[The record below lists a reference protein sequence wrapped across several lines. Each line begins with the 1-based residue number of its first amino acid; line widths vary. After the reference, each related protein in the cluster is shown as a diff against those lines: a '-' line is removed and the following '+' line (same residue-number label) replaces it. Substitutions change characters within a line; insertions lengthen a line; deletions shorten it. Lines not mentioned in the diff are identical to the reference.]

1 MTTARRLAV
10 VALLVGLPAVT
21 PAQVKYPPRP
31 DRVQLDLRYRIPS
44 ERAARVKEFR
54 ELEAGLARLGF
65 ERTRVPDDE
74 TDFIDPLA
82 ERFSGTIPSK
92 NVLAVL
98 DDPRIKSIQFRPTE
112 FKLPDD
118 PAARVGVRVGIPSG
132 FPPVE
137 QRLLHGQVV
146 AHLGRLGFRQADG
159 YDHAGY
165 TLLRGDFPVGNLSRL
180 LKDVRQEPA
189 GWFAS
194 DTPASELP
202 VPLRTVL
209 PVRWVE
215 VLTTGELTPFAPPA
229 LPANRAAFAPAVRTV
244 LADAAA
250 AARPLRV
257 EVVYD
262 RPRESAELEALRS
275 RLLSAYVRSVVNP
288 ATMATEPVPATLE
301 GAAGNVLTID
311 FPAAAD
317 VERFAVEPGV
327 VFVRLPRPAVTTV
340 GSADGP
346 SPTAAQVL
354 GATRLDQLHAK
365 GYRGQGVRVVV
376 IAPEFIGLV
385 DGKLAAGD
393 KEPVPVIDLTAEF
406 SRDFSPAPA
415 NQRLVGG
422 TAAARAVRLAAP
434 DAKLV
439 LVRVDPAAYFQVLAV
454 ARLVRGDVNY
464 SEAMQSRLAELSA
477 RTADLKRRNLEAIE
491 EFRLADADTSGTDRA
506 RGRLL
511 RARTALDQVQAQE
524 QQDAVAI
531 ARALALQT
539 ASKSLAGADVVVNT
553 LVWEGGFPNDGL
565 SELSRVLDAEF
576 AGEAAVAPRT
586 RSATRPKPPRRPLW
600 VQAAS
605 PSAGSVWA
613 GPSLDLDENAA
624 LEFADPGKPRPA
636 GEWTRELNFL
646 GLRAADGT
654 LNRDLPAGA
663 VVRLTAQWRETHDAT
678 AYGSEESI
686 FPLTIRVFRQL
697 DPEGKVRASDEL
709 REVARTVGGP
719 YRLLAAPGYGVYEQV
734 IEVPIAEAGR
744 YAVRIDGREVYDVRL
759 PALRRRIEITPRVAA
774 EWAGA
779 TPPAGRPV
787 WVSYADRNVGVGVP
801 GDAKSAITVAAS
813 ERPFGDVPAGLTG
826 AGPGL
831 PLLTKPDL
839 VANGS
844 FGGGPAGSG
853 VAAGFVGG
861 LLAALVESGAPP
873 ERVMAATS
881 LRPGGPAVVS
891 EGWLK
896 VLPKR

>member
-10 VALLVGLPAVT
+10 VALLALSAGVSS
-21 PAQVKYPPRP
+21 AQVKYPPRP

-65 ERTRVPDDE
+65 ERTRQPDDE
-74 TDFIDPLA
+74 TDILDPLA
-82 ERFSGTIPSK
+82 ERFTGTIPSK

-98 DDPRIKSIQFRPTE
+98 DDPRVKTIQFRPTD
-112 FKLPDD
+112 FTPPDD
-118 PAARVGVRVGIPSG
+118 PAGRVGIRVGIPTG
-132 FPPVE
+132 FPPAE
-137 QRLLHGQVV
+137 QRLLHGQIV
-146 AHLGRLGFRQADG
+146 AQLGRLGFRQADG

-165 TLLRGDFPVGNLSRL
+165 TLLRGDLPAGSLSRL
-180 LKDVRQEPA
+180 LKDLRQEPA

-202 VPLRTVL
+202 VPLRNVL

-215 VLTTGELTPFAPPA
+215 VLTTGELTPFNPPPLPPA
-229 LPANRAAFAPAVRTV
+229 RAAFAPAVRSV
-244 LADAAA
+244 LADPAA

-257 EVVYD
+257 EAVYD
-262 RPRESAELEALRS
+262 RPRELAELEALRS
-275 RLLSAYVRSVVNP
+275 RLLSGYVRSVPNP
-288 ATMATEPVPATLE
+288 ATMATESVPATLE
-301 GAAGNVLTID
+301 GVAGNVLTID

-317 VERFAVEPGV
+317 VERFAAEPGV
-327 VFVRLPRPAVTTV
+327 VFVRLPRPAVETV
-340 GSADGP
+340 GGP
-346 SPTAAQVL
+346 GGPTPTAAQIL
-354 GATRLDQLHAK
+354 GATRLDRLHAA

-376 IAPEFIGLV
+376 IGTGFPG
-385 DGKLAAGD
+385 LAAANLGAA
-393 KEPVPVIDLTAEF
+393 EVIDLTAEF
-406 SRDFSPAPA
+406 SRDFSPAPT
-415 NQRLVGG
+415 NDRLAGG

-434 DAKLV
+434 DAKLQ

-454 ARLVRGDVNY
+454 ARFVRGDAAY
-464 SEAMQSRLAELSA
+464 TEAMQSRLAELSA
-477 RTADLKRRNLEAIE
+477 RTADLQRRNLEAIA
-491 EFRLADADTSGTDRA
+491 EFRLADSDTSGTDRA
-506 RGRLL
+506 RDRLA
-511 RARTALDQVQAQE
+511 RARAAFDAIQAQE
-524 QQDAVAI
+524 KQDAAAI
-531 ARALALQT
+531 ARALALQAAT
-539 ASKSLAGADVVVNT
+539 KSLAGADVVVNT
-553 LVWEGGFPNDGL
+553 LVWEGGYPNDGL
-565 SELSRVLDAEF
+565 SELSRVIDAEF
-576 AGEAAVAPRT
+576 AGESAAGTARS

-624 LEFADPGKPRPA
+624 LEFADPTKPRPA

-646 GLRAADGT
+646 GVRGPDGAVS
-654 LNRDLPAGA
+654 RDLPAGA

-678 AYGSEESI
+678 GYGSAESI

-709 REVARTVGGP
+709 QEVARSVGGP

-734 IEVPIAEAGR
+734 IEVPIAAAGR
-744 YAVRIDGREVYDVRL
+744 YAVRIDGREVYDARL

-779 TPPAGRPV
+779 GQTGRPV
-787 WVSYADRNVGVGVP
+787 WVSYSDRNVGVGVP
-801 GDAKSAITVAAS
+801 GDAKSAITVSAS
-813 ERPFGDVPAGLTG
+813 EQPFGEVPTGLTG

-831 PLLTKPDL
+831 PLLAKPDL

-844 FGGGPAGSG
+844 IDGGPAGSG

-861 LLAALVESGAPP
+861 LLASLVGSGAPP
-873 ERVMAATS
+873 AQVMSATL

-896 VLPKR
+896 VLPRK